1 MSASVRAA
9 TSGPAANRNRE
20 AWPASPGPGAPSWSC
35 CPARWEAPAGATACS
50 RRERPSL
57 FRALHATNASR
68 QVSGASSPMSAA
80 STATLRTAVIR
91 AYGHRAE
98 PRGLQSAQPCV
109 YGGLGEARQRLKP
122 EPLGGVRRAPDCPPA
137 VQSGK
142 NPAANIKSFMFSPL
156 LSALVNITSIM
167 KEHQAKPHGNLGPSL
182 RRVKLGG

>member
-1 MSASVRAA
+1 
-9 TSGPAANRNRE
+9 
-20 AWPASPGPGAPSWSC
+20 
-35 CPARWEAPAGATACS
+35 
-50 RRERPSL
+50 
-57 FRALHATNASR
+57 
-68 QVSGASSPMSAA
+68 MSAA

>member
-20 AWPASPGPGAPSWSC
+20 AWPASPGPGAPSKSC

-91 AYGHRAE
+91 AMDTE
-98 PRGLQSAQPCV
+98 PSPGAS
-109 YGGLGEARQRLKP
+109 
-122 EPLGGVRRAPDCPPA
+122 RAPSHA
-137 VQSGK
+137 FTV
-142 NPAANIKSFMFSPL
+142 
-156 LSALVNITSIM
+156 ALV
-167 KEHQAKPHGNLGPSL
+167 KPDSGSSPNHSVEFAE
-182 RRVKLGG
+182 RRIVHPPCNRGRTQLPTLSRSCSVLYYRHS

>member
-1 MSASVRAA
+1 MKQWLWLACTFGHGKRPIGRCCRMN
-9 TSGPAANRNRE
+9 TSITFVPRIDRGGMTSRPLTHSSRNL
-20 AWPASPGPGAPSWSC
+20 AH
-35 CPARWEAPAGATACS
+35 
-50 RRERPSL
+50 RRDPR
-57 FRALHATNASR
+57 
-68 QVSGASSPMSAA
+68 
-80 STATLRTAVIR
+80 
-91 AYGHRAE
+91 YGHRAE
-98 PRGLQSAQPCV
+98 PRGLQSTQPCV

-182 RRVKLGG
+182 RRVRLGG

>member
-57 FRALHATNASR
+57 FRALYATNASR

-91 AYGHRAE
+91 ANGHRAE
-98 PRGLQSAQPCV
+98 PRGLQSARPCV

-156 LSALVNITSIM
+156 LSA
-167 KEHQAKPHGNLGPSL
+167 PSL